1 MLTIPKVFIPQ
12 FDEDAHR
19 YTNEQGLVLPGVT
32 SVLSM
37 LTADFY
43 ARIDKE
49 VLRKAADLGSAV
61 HACIEYSIADDLDE
75 DSMQPDWIPYF
86 EAWKLWRKDFKPEF
100 KHSEMRLGCELFCGT
115 VDCVALIDGTFYV
128 IDWKTTDQLMKPVAL
143 QTAAYELLVRKWME
157 QESGSHVPMLTR
169 AALQLKENGKY
180 VFEVYDDVEDYR
192 RFENCLE
199 LYNWNRS

>member
-12 FDEDAHR
+12 FDDSVHR
-19 YTNEQGLVLPGVT
+19 YSNERGEVIPGVT

-37 LTADFY
+37 LTAAFY

-49 VLRKAADLGSAV
+49 TLRKAADLGSAV
-61 HACIEYSIADDLDE
+61 HACIEYAIADDLDE
-75 DSMQPDWIPYF
+75 SSMQPEWVPYF

-100 KHSEMRLGCELFCGT
+100 IHTEMRLGCDLFCGT
-115 VDCVALIDGTFYV
+115 VDCVAKIDGSFYV
-128 IDWKTTDQLMKPVAL
+128 IDWKTTNQLMKSVAL
-143 QTAAYELLVRKWME
+143 QTAGYELLVRQWME
-157 QESGSHVPMLTR
+157 QESGEHVQILTR

-180 VFEVYDDVEDYR
+180 VFETYDDIEDYR

-199 LYNWNRS
+199 LNEWTN